1 MKKIIAVALS
11 ILVGA
16 FGYTIVDS
24 AMEERVSTLEKQVE
38 SLEKRIDQHFL
49 YSRFLL

>member
-24 AMEERVSTLEKQVE
+24 AMEKECLQP
-38 SLEKRIDQHFL
+38 
-49 YSRFLL
+49 